1 MSMRTEMRKSGAAR
15 LLSILLP
22 VALLM
27 GIAAILL
34 YGYHAGW
41 FLPRWIEWK
50 SGRQVLR
57 GYSVEE
63 SSGPSS
69 GAEAG
74 TAGADM
80 EVSLEKRVV
89 RVLQDGECI
98 WSSPPEIKVQDVLC
112 CDIDGDRT
120 EELLLLCWKIG
131 RFGKS
136 RPFWVSEDEKNWS
149 QHLFVYEPGP
159 DGIKPQWMSSY
170 MGTDVAE
177 MTVGLSDVEEDGGS
191 TAFEALDGTTVGTD
205 GRTSSGA
212 PDGLLNRTSDAM
224 PGGTDATN
232 VEDALPEGR
241 SMAAVNV
248 LPRFFFRSPDGS
260 VSQWF
265 WDSWGFTRID

>member
-1 MSMRTEMRKSGAAR
+1 MRTVMRKPGTAQI
-15 LLSILLP
+15 LSILLP
-22 VALLM
+22 VALLA

-34 YGYHAGW
+34 YGYHDGW
-41 FLPRWIEWK
+41 FLPRWIKWK

-63 SSGPSS
+63 SSGPSF
-69 GAEAG
+69 GAETVIAV
-74 TAGADM
+74 ADM
-80 EVSLEKRVV
+80 EVILEKRAV

-177 MTVGLSDVEEDGGS
+177 MSVGAPGMGADSGS
-191 TAFEALDGTTVGTD
+191 PAFEVPD
-205 GRTSSGA
+205 GRI
-212 PDGLLNRTSDAM
+212 P
-224 PGGTDATN
+224 
-232 VEDALPEGR
+232 
-241 SMAAVNV
+241 AAGKDV
-248 LPRFFFRSPDGS
+248 PRLFFRSPDAS